1 MSYKLAYSGLFWRAP
16 DLAQELE
23 ALRTFGWD
31 GWEARQPLDWLG
43 TPQRVRRLCETSG
56 VEVAAVCGPNI
67 ALDLDGPSQQ
77 INKRRIEFAAE
88 LGVETFM
95 TKGPGREG
103 RNGTDA
109 ELDQMAAAYEDL
121 AAYGANLGVVVT
133 FHPHI
138 NHLVDSADEW
148 KRFMGRLDACRL
160 CMDMSHA
167 VHWGCDPVQAV
178 RDFRRADRVRASARF
193 QGWTDR
199 GTRRRPHVRLPSI
212 YGGIAGSRIHRLD
225 HGLPRRSPAA
235 RNREDANQPPVP
247 AQHWLLE
254 SQRRRKA

>member
-43 TPQRVRRLCETSG
+43 TPQRVRRLCEASG
-56 VEVAAVCGPNI
+56 VEVAAVCGPNV

-88 LGVETFM
+88 LGVATFM

-121 AAYGANLGVVVT
+121 AAYGANLGRCGY
-133 FHPHI
+133 
-138 NHLVDSADEW
+138 LSSAYQ
-148 KRFMGRLDACRL
+148 
-160 CMDMSHA
+160 S
-167 VHWGCDPVQAV
+167 
-178 RDFRRADRVRASARF
+178 
-193 QGWTDR
+193 
-199 GTRRRPHVRLPSI
+199 
-212 YGGIAGSRIHRLD
+212 
-225 HGLPRRSPAA
+225 PRR
-235 RNREDANQPPVP
+235 
-247 AQHWLLE
+247 
-254 SQRRRKA
+254 